1 MTLSDAIDAELP
13 FLRAEAIA
21 RMTSRVDVHRKTGGT
36 TTDTQGY
43 EVPQWSIVH
52 YDLPFR
58 LGASTSGDGG
68 SRAVTI
74 GGATFREATGV
85 GNFPWDTLNLAD
97 DDLIEVRSGEW
108 AGSVFR
114 VVEATKKDQATAR
127 RVPVV
132 EVPRPEEWP

>member
-1 MTLSDAIDAELP
+1 MTVQSAIEQELP
-13 FLRAEAIA
+13 FLRAEALA

-36 TTDTQGY
+36 TTDAQGY
-43 EVPQWSIVH
+43 EVPEWATVH

-74 GGATFREATGV
+74 GGVTFQEATGV
-85 GNFPWDTLNLAD
+85 GSFPWDTFDLAD
-97 DDLIEVRSGEW
+97 DDFVEVMSGEW
-108 AGSVFR
+108 AGTVVR

-132 EVPRPEEWP
+132 EVPRPEEWA